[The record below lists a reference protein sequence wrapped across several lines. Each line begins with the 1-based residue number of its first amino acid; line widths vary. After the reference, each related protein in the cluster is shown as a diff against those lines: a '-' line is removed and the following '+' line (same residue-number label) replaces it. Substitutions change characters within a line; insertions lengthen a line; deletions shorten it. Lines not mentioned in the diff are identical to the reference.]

1 MTEPLH
7 APADDQIGKRIRD
20 ARLNAAMTQ
29 SQLGDFL
36 GCSSQQIHK
45 YERGSNRVSAGTLFM
60 IARILEYPVEWF
72 FLDAE
77 RDFGGIGETSLFLN

>member
-7 APADDQIGKRIRD
+7 TPADYHIGKRIRD
-20 ARLNAAMTQ
+20 ARVNASMTQ

-60 IARILEYPVEWF
+60 ISRILEYPVEWF
-72 FLDAE
+72 FFDAE
-77 RDFGGIGETSLFLN
+77 REFASLRGTSPLLN

>member
-7 APADDQIGKRIRD
+7 TPADNQIGRRIRD
-20 ARLNAAMTQ
+20 ARVNASMTQ
-29 SQLGDFL
+29 SQLGDYL

-77 RDFGGIGETSLFLN
+77 REFGGLGGASPIFN

>member
-1 MTEPLH
+1 MTEPLN

-20 ARLNAAMTQ
+20 ARVNASMTQ

-60 IARILEYPVEWF
+60 IARILEHPVEWF
-72 FLDAE
+72 FLDA
-77 RDFGGIGETSLFLN
+77 DNGFGGFGAEPVTVN